1 MLFSLFSAEN
11 ILTTIEDYNDGV
23 ETKEK
28 YYFVLSIISSCISEI
43 INEHHLNLQS
53 KEALSTKL
61 SIYLNSLVNLM
72 TRYQSKNYKSF
83 LLIWKKFLVQDST
96 EEKFLFSQGTSF
108 FLNYY
113 IEKIDEN
120 SSK

>member
-1 MLFSLFSAEN
+1 MLFSLFSTEN
-11 ILTTIEDYNDGV
+11 ILTIIEDYNDGV

-28 YYFVLSIISSCISEI
+28 YYFVLSIISGSISEI